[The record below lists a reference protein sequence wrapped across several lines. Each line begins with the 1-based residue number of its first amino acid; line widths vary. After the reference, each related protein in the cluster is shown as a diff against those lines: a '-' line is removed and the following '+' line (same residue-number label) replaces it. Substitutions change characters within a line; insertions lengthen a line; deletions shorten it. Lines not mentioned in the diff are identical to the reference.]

1 MPDFWQASGYHLLD
15 RDGAG
20 RMRVTPAFLAA
31 YLERP
36 EMRPVEESCA
46 AERALHEAL
55 AADPARPVGEDEL
68 AKLADADARDN
79 YAHLLGFRDHLLA
92 HDTVE
97 AAYLA
102 LFAEGRIAVPPL
114 FIDQLA
120 HVILRNILADCAD
133 PIRVR
138 AGELLFRS
146 QKVTI
151 HDGAVMAA
159 DEETVGMYAA
169 TGGMGGLGRL
179 LIQNQTPLRQVEMD
193 VLLEQNAEIYWDRS
207 DSFDTVLD
215 LTFTRPGLDAL
226 CRVLEAWV
234 GHLLGIA
241 VRVQP
246 MQAIQDAHWVWHV
259 GLEPEASAILNDLY
273 QGREVAEDR
282 LARLLAL
289 FKLEF
294 RDPSVV
300 RPDTAGRPVYLGMAM
315 TPDNLLRLKPQN
327 LLYNLPLAAAA

>member
-36 EMRPVEESCA
+36 EMQPVEESCA
-46 AERALHEAL
+46 AERALHVAL
-55 AADPARPVGEDEL
+55 AADP
-68 AKLADADARDN
+68 DARDN
-79 YAHLLGFRDHLLA
+79 YRHVLGFRDHLLA
-92 HDTVE
+92 HGSVE

-120 HVILRNILADCAD
+120 HVILRNILEDCAD

-146 QKVTI
+146 QKITI

-159 DEETVGMYAA
+159 DEETVGMYVA
-169 TGGMGGLGRL
+169 TGGTGGLGRL
-179 LIQNQTPLRQVEMD
+179 LIQNRTPLRQVEMD
-193 VLLEQNAEIYWDRS
+193 VLLEQNAEIYWQRS
-207 DSFDTVLD
+207 DRFDTVLD

-226 CRVLEAWV
+226 CRVLEAWI
-234 GHLLGIA
+234 GHLLDIT
-241 VRVQP
+241 VRVHP
-246 MQAIQDAHWVWHV
+246 MQSIQDEHWAWHV

-289 FKLEF
+289 FRLEF

-300 RPDTAGRPVYLGMAM
+300 RQEIAGRPVYLGMAM
-315 TPDNLLRLKPQN
+315 TADNLLRLKPQN